1 MGVVVVVG
9 IVRPG
14 PRACSQRSGGS
25 GRLGASVEPLP
36 MNLQHVAIGIA
47 HDGAERARAFY
58 GGVLGLEERALPAGV
73 DPERFIWFAVGDG
86 LDLHLHLL
94 DGDDPPA
101 VRSHFC
107 LLVGDELEPPAG
119 TRRGGRHRHA
129 RSPALARAR
138 RVLLLRPVRQPDRV
152 RAPAHV

>member
-1 MGVVVVVG
+1 
-9 IVRPG
+9 
-14 PRACSQRSGGS
+14 
-25 GRLGASVEPLP
+25 

-73 DPERFIWFAVGDG
+73 DPERFIWFAVGEG
-86 LDLHLHLL
+86 LDLHLHVL

-107 LLVGDELEPPAG
+107 LLVGDELEPLRARVEASG
-119 TRRGGRHRHA
+119 IATRDPRLWPGRGAFFCCPLPGCRQA
-129 RSPALARAR
+129 DSPATAGGLAWTFPSAR
-138 RVLLLRPVRQPDRV
+138 KSASMPVLPVTNTRSASTPSRS
-152 RAPAHV
+152 RF